1 MKKSILYVLLN
12 SNASFSI
19 SGTEHIDSIY
29 YATNYL
35 EDMNKYIKDNNIKL
49 GLNHLY
55 NNDYE
60 YFTIIETEM
69 TVKNKD

>member
-12 SNASFSI
+12 SDASFSI
-19 SGTEHIDSIY
+19 SGEEHVDSIY
-29 YATNYL
+29 YATNDL
-35 EDMNKYIKDNNIKL
+35 GDMNQHIKDNNIKL
-49 GLNHLY
+49 GLNHLHD
-55 NNDYE
+55 NDYE